1 MPSVEYTQV
10 KGLVQKSSTD
20 AALDLRGELS
30 GFRKKIVP
38 ISAAANTLKNEDS
51 GKVFL
56 VTHDANNDIDIT
68 LPAVPET
75 GVKYRVI
82 TAIDVAVGK
91 TIEVLQ
97 GNAGHD
103 FAGTLYQ
110 AGAEVDRANLAANN
124 AAEDDSKIQFV
135 ANAAKAGD
143 FIELFYTGSKWS
155 VQGVSQAAGGL
166 VFVV

>member
-56 VTHDANNDIDIT
+56 VTHDADNDIDIT
-68 LPAVPET
+68 LPAAPET

-91 TIEVLQ
+91 TIEVIQ
-97 GNAGHD
+97 GDGAHD

-110 AGAEVDRANLAANN
+110 GGAAVDRANLAANDD
-124 AAEDDSKIQFV
+124 AEDDSKIRFV
-135 ANAAKAGD
+135 ANTAKAGD

-166 VFVV
+166 IFVV